1 MSTGYEV
8 TRTELDAV
16 RKARQDAASR
26 RCEIRRRVRAE
37 LAVARRFGL
46 LKRHQ
51 QKAGRT
57 MDLEP
62 HIKAIIDTIAADAGV
77 QARVNGLNFLKLEIS
92 ASEEIGLTWWEF
104 TDPDDPTRV
113 AGVDMPP
120 AWSVTVHHAFD
131 IDALRA
137 EVPSPPGYLD
147 DADE

>member
-1 MSTGYEV
+1 
-8 TRTELDAV
+8 
-16 RKARQDAASR
+16 
-26 RCEIRRRVRAE
+26 
-37 LAVARRFGL
+37 
-46 LKRHQ
+46 
-51 QKAGRT
+51 

-62 HIKAIIDTIAADAGV
+62 HIKAIIDTIAADAGIERR
-77 QARVNGLNFLKLEIS
+77 ADALNFVQLKIS
-92 ASEEIGLTWWEF
+92 ASGTIKLTWWEF
-104 TDPDDPTRV
+104 GDPDDPTRV